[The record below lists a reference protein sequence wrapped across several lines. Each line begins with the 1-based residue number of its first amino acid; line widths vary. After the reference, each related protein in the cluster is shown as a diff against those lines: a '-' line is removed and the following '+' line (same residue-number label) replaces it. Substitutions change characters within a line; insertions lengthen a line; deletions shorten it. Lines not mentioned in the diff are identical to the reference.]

1 MIHKAG
7 AGPEPIPQKKL
18 DVEILTE
25 AIKFAVSEPA
35 KLAAKRMSE
44 QIQHEVCNASPSD
57 KALV

>member
-44 QIQHEVCNASPSD
+44 QIQHEVCNA
-57 KALV
+57 